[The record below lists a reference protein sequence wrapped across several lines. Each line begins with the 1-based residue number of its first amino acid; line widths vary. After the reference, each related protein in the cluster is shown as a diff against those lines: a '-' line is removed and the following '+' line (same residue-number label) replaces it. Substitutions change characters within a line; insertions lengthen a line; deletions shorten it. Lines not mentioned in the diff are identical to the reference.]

1 MTSALLKRNLGNGT
15 VYHQIGEILE
25 SEIREFLKSGDS
37 LPSEAGLAVRF
48 GVNRHT
54 IRRAVEEL
62 IANGLVERIH
72 GKGIF
77 VIEPPISY
85 EIGKRTRFTER
96 LEAQSRSTCSTVLNK
111 YTIPAQGG
119 VAKQLGLKPGTTVV
133 VFETLREVDGIPFCV
148 ISHFILAARFCSLKD
163 EYTGGS
169 LHEFLANALGIQ
181 LQRSFSLISA
191 ILPNEDDAGILNIPT
206 SFPVLR
212 VKSLNLDAKTGE
224 PVEYAVTRFRGETV
238 ELSINP

>member
-1 MTSALLKRNLGNGT
+1 MTLASLKRNLGTGT

-25 SEIREFLKSGDS
+25 SEIREFLKPGDN
-37 LPSEAGLAVRF
+37 LPSEAELAVRF

-77 VIEPPISY
+77 VTEAPISY

-96 LEAQSRSTCSTVLNK
+96 LEAQSRSTCSTVLNN
-111 YTIPAQGG
+111 YTIPARGG
-119 VAKQLGLKPGTTVV
+119 VAKRLGLKPGTTVT
-133 VFETLREVDGIPFCV
+133 VFETLREVDGLPFCI
-148 ISHFILAARFCSLKD
+148 ISHFLPAARFSSLKD

-169 LHEFLANALGIQ
+169 LHDFLANAFGVQ
-181 LQRSFSLISA
+181 LQRSFSLVSA
-191 ILPNEDDAGILNIPT
+191 VLPHEDDADILDIPT
-206 SFPVLR
+206 NFPVLR
-212 VKSLNLDAKTGE
+212 VKSLNLDVKTAE
-224 PVEYAVTRFRGETV
+224 PVEYAITRFRGDTV